1 MYCKNCGKELQ
12 DGAKVC
18 PFCNEKI
25 QEDEK
30 DKGGRQAGSSRTVYL
45 IGAGLGLAI
54 VLVVFFIMRG
64 GTHESAREAEE
75 AALAVATAEQESS
88 TREAEEAALAV
99 ATAEQESSAREAEQT
114 QESIQETT
122 QVQLETEH
130 EETVEES
137 STEAQE
143 RVVSYV
149 KSVSLEGSKTYEYWY
164 DEDGDFIREE
174 CDDFANDEY
183 DYSLTMEYLR
193 NENGNKIP
201 GDKNRMETLLTFFK
215 YYGEWFPLLQNS
227 GYLIY
232 KAESSD
238 GFFMENKYDGQN
250 RLVESRIE
258 DGIVTYTYEES
269 DGQTKVNGTF
279 VCDDDLSSRWHP
291 EHPDYASVTYDAN
304 GCLTEYEVNTW
315 LKAEEGYSAYG
326 ENFKEEGY
334 SIYRQKFEYDSEG
347 KVTQRSEYL
356 YDPGLDSESEFVH
369 EYTYDDKGNMIKDTS
384 KHSYNN
390 ESSDE
395 SSDEYQYN
403 ENGDPIQR
411 DSYND
416 SVIWEYDAKG
426 RLTCK
431 TDYFFSGGVGAPVIE
446 FTYEYEYDDG
456 NRPQTVYFNAKE
468 DDKTTA
474 YKVGYRYDAQGRL
487 TEILMDDKAVIK
499 ASYAADGAL
508 TKLINDRD
516 VYEYS
521 RWVSGLITNP
531 LLEILPERMKEVYSP
546 EFPNMGD
553 RIGVDIAVVL
563 ADTTIEYREEAE

>member
-64 GTHESAREAEE
+64 GTHESA
-75 AALAVATAEQESS
+75 
-88 TREAEEAALAV
+88 REAEEAALAV

>member
-1 MYCKNCGKELQ
+1 MIHMYCKNCGKELQ

-18 PFCNEKI
+18 PFCNEKT

-54 VLVVFFIMRG
+54 VLAVFFIMRG
-64 GTHESAREAEE
+64 GTHESAP
-75 AALAVATAEQESS
+75 
-88 TREAEEAALAV
+88 EAEEAALAV
-99 ATAEQESSAREAEQT
+99 ATAEQESSAGESEQA

-130 EETVEES
+130 EESVEES

-149 KSVSLEGSKTYEYWY
+149 KSVLLEDSKTYEYWY

-193 NENGNKIP
+193 DENGNKIP

-215 YYGEWFPLLQNS
+215 YYSDWFPLLQNS

-269 DGQTKVNGTF
+269 DGQTKVNCTF

-315 LKAEEGYSAYG
+315 LKAD
-326 ENFKEEGY
+326 EGY

-347 KVTQRSEYL
+347 KVTQRSEYR
-356 YDPGLDSESEFVH
+356 YDPELDSESEFVH
-369 EYTYDDKGNMIKDTS
+369 EYAYDDKGNMIKDTS
-384 KHSYNN
+384 KSSYNN
-390 ESSDE
+390 ESGDG

-416 SVIWEYDAKG
+416 SVIWEYDEKG

-431 TDYFFSGGVGAPVIE
+431 TDYYFSGGVGAPVIE
-446 FTYEYEYDDG
+446 FMYEYEYDNGD
-456 NRPQTVYFNAKE
+456 RPQTVYFNAKE

-508 TKLINDRD
+508 TNLVDDRD

-521 RWVSGLITNP
+521 RWVSELITNP

-546 EFPNMGD
+546 EFPNTGD
-553 RIGVDIAVVL
+553 KIGVDIAVVL